1 MDTPTAHARIEAA
14 TARDVAV
21 VRRLIAGLA
30 EYENLSSEL
39 TATEDDLRA
48 SLFGERPA
56 AEVLLAWV
64 GDEAVGFA
72 VFFQSYSTFLGR
84 PGLYLEDLFVVPER
98 RRRGY
103 GRQLLARVAALAVER
118 GCGRLE
124 WSVLDWNEP
133 ARRFYRSLGAR
144 PMDEW
149 TVHRL
154 TGDALRRVAGD
165 APPARVPTR
174 PDDA

>member
-1 MDTPTAHARIEAA
+1 MDQPAPVARIELA
-14 TARDVAV
+14 TGRDVPLIH
-21 VRRLIAGLA
+21 RLIAGLA
-30 EYENLSSEL
+30 EYEGLSSEV

-56 AEVLLAWV
+56 AEVLLAYA

-98 RRRGY
+98 RRQGY
-103 GRQLLARVAALAVER
+103 GRGLLSRVAALAVER

-133 ARRFYRSLGAR
+133 AIRFYESHGAR
-144 PMDEW
+144 AMHEW

-154 TGDALRRVAGD
+154 TGDALRRLAATS
-165 APPARVPTR
+165 APTT
-174 PDDA
+174 